1 MHTHFLYK
9 KPYLMEYSDTP
20 QFKKI
25 LDSLSLK
32 ESELL
37 NKAYNFAQKAHEW
50 QKRKS
55 WEDYFIHP
63 LSVGLSL
70 WNRFW
75 NVDLFIAWL
84 LHDTVEDCE
93 SLEMSEVYEEFWENI
108 WFIVDSITKT
118 EKSFYREEEI
128 FEDERDK
135 MLSGWAKNIGCI
147 LVKLA
152 DREHNLATL
161 KHMPA
166 HKQVKKSFESQ
177 SLYIPLMHI
186 LWFNEEWL
194 SVEKSEILFQNYL
207 TDNKL
212 ENHKQIKNEL
222 LNICFND
229 FSEELFDIVYNNSTS
244 VVWELEDREF
254 FDELVEKGWFDNED
268 VEIHNISGYSNW
280 WFCATFTYKN
290 WVIFD
295 STLWKLNI
303 SKSGFIWI

>member
-1 MHTHFLYK
+1 
-9 KPYLMEYSDTP
+9 MEYSDTT

-25 LDSLSLK
+25 LSSLSHD

-37 NKAYNFAQKAHEW
+37 NKAYAFAEKTHEW

-63 LSVGLSL
+63 LSVWLSL
-70 WNRFW
+70 WKRFW
-75 NVDLFIAWL
+75 DLDLLIAWL

-93 SLEMSEVYEEFWENI
+93 SLEMETVYKEFWDNV

-118 EKSFYREEEI
+118 EKTFLNSQEE
-128 FEDERDK
+128 FKDERDK
-135 MLSGWAKNIGCI
+135 MLSWWMKNIWCI

-186 LWFNEEWL
+186 LWFNEEWTSL
-194 SVEKSEILFQNYL
+194 EKCEWLFKKYVEE
-207 TDNKL
+207 
-212 ENHKQIKNEL
+212 NEL
-222 LNICFND
+222 KVFKDIKLRLLNVCFTD
-229 FSEELFDIVYNNSTS
+229 FNEELFDVVYNNTS
-244 VVWELEDREF
+244 NVVWEINDKSLFKDSLARTF
-254 FDELVEKGWFDNED
+254 FDSDNIEL
-268 VEIHNISGYSNW
+268 ISLKWDANWLFAAIFKIYWGDSYSNLKW
-280 WFCATFTYKN
+280 MKLSKT
-290 WVIFD
+290 IF
-295 STLWKLNI
+295 
-303 SKSGFIWI
+303 